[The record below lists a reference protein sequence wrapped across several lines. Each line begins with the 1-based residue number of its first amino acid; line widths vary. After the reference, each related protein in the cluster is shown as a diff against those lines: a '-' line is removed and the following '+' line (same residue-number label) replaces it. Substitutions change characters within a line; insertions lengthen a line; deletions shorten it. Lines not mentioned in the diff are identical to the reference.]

1 MRKRLSELQKSLRS
15 IKNPETRKLLENQI
29 SELIKGV
36 AEISKNASTEGTPT
50 GGAPTQPAPPSPPK
64 KES

>member
-1 MRKRLSELQKSLRS
+1 
-15 IKNPETRKLLENQI
+15 NPETRKLLENQI

-36 AEISKNASTEGTPT
+36 AEISKNADVAKTPES
-50 GGAPTQPAPPSPPK
+50 GAPAQPAPPK